1 MDNWILLAETY
12 VFFSLIFIVVYYV
25 KLDEYAKEIKDM
37 KKAEYHTT
45 RMMTHIRAKKDTVS
59 EDTIRFL
66 VSEAM
71 DLYILCKKSK
81 NYTLELND
89 YVIFAREV
97 TDRCASI
104 KHNPESSDE
113 EIKRLIQIIYYFN
126 ASY

>member
-1 MDNWILLAETY
+1 MDNWILLFETY
-12 VFFSLIFIVVYYV
+12 VFFSLIFIVCYYV
-25 KLDEYAKEIKDM
+25 KLNEYSREITDM

-45 RMMTHIRAKKDTVS
+45 RMMNHVRAKKDTIN

-81 NYTLELND
+81 NYTLVLNN
-89 YVIFAREV
+89 YIIFAQEV

-104 KHNPESSDE
+104 KHNPKTSDE
-113 EIKRLIQIIYYFN
+113 EIKRLIQVIYYFN